1 MAVPAEAPDE
11 SGDMGWARFDEE
23 SVMHERRQ
31 SLARTQK
38 AKALVSKQEAVL
50 QGILRKMV
58 EDDDAGAIS
67 PSASD
72 AFSKAGSSQRFR
84 SWSSF
89 SRHSQS
95 AVTSASM
102 HEASTFDQQAWTV
115 AKQILTRQEKKQAF
129 WKQRR
134 EHAEEGRRKLQQR
147 QTESEAAEARL
158 AERQR
163 EIAEEHRRR
172 AFAAQQRR
180 SEQQKVFRETLR
192 EQDRIC
198 DEYYKNASRGT
209 RSGSPTARSSSPR
222 QEKPEAQAD
231 IHRQMLKSH
240 DIYSE
245 TVERWRQQVAEND
258 RRAEAFRRRMLKAR
272 TGSRMKEDKHAGT
285 KKDEGRKSLRKGAH
299 PVIAIAEKAHGD
311 SRRGSAHSSQ
321 PSHESG
327 AVACEEKVRGA
338 GDATA
343 SSLGPS
349 GAAAT
354 LPCLRGSS
362 SPGQSRG
369 LTRSKTCELW
379 KERFQKSQTFSE
391 VLEQKALRKQQ
402 QQDRHLE
409 ESRRRIAAINKQV
422 MMRAADRS
430 KKWKERN
437 DAAAS
442 RRQMKSV
449 ASDADMVAKL
459 AAGAQRKAALEQQ
472 RAEELAEASTSKSA
486 QIQSAQA
493 HAAHLLDK
501 TEKELISKVQH
512 RDQMVAERHAMRL
525 QEFAARAD
533 TGGPYQEQ
541 AESAKSR
548 KKELEEE
555 FRLKAMKE
563 MEMKSSRHRGD
574 SGPVLERQR
583 TLKKTRTFQRQPT
596 ELPPDLPFPTSLD
609 FPVELP
615 AVELPAAAKASA
627 SLGLPLTLESR
638 SSDRASGA
646 SPSQN
651 TRGSRVSVASAAD
664 SMVSVDDEDV
674 EKNLLKDLEQRS
686 SNWMKEMRR
695 QKESRKKIA

>member
-1 MAVPAEAPDE
+1 MA
-11 SGDMGWARFDEE
+11 ARGF
-23 SVMHERRQ
+23 
-31 SLARTQK
+31 RTK
-38 AKALVSKQEAVL
+38 EHKICEN
-50 QGILRKMV
+50 
-58 EDDDAGAIS
+58 
-67 PSASD
+67 
-72 AFSKAGSSQRFR
+72 
-84 SWSSF
+84 
-89 SRHSQS
+89 
-95 AVTSASM
+95 
-102 HEASTFDQQAWTV
+102 
-115 AKQILTRQEKKQAF
+115 EKKQAF

-134 EHAEEGRRKLQQR
+134 EHAEEGRQKLQQR
-147 QTESEAAEARL
+147 QMESEAAEARL

-272 TGSRMKEDKHAGT
+272 TGSRAKEDKHAGT
-285 KKDEGRKSLRKGAH
+285 KKEEGRKSLRKGGHAMM
-299 PVIAIAEKAHGD
+299 AATEKAHGD

-327 AVACEEKVRGA
+327 AVAGEEKASVHAKASRGKCPDLRGLLDLLRWQVRGA
-338 GDATA
+338 GDAA
-343 SSLGPS
+343 SSLGPL
-349 GAAAT
+349 GAAVT
-354 LPCLRGSS
+354 LPCLRRSAGSG

-437 DAAAS
+437 DVAAS
-442 RRQMKSV
+442 RRQMNSV

-459 AAGAQRKAALEQQ
+459 AAGARRKAALEQQ
-472 RAEELAEASTSKSA
+472 RAEELAEASASKSA

-615 AVELPAAAKASA
+615 AVELPAAAKASG

-638 SSDRASGA
+638 SSERA

-651 TRGSRVSVASAAD
+651 PRGSRVSVASAAD

>member
-1 MAVPAEAPDE
+1 
-11 SGDMGWARFDEE
+11 
-23 SVMHERRQ
+23 
-31 SLARTQK
+31 
-38 AKALVSKQEAVL
+38 
-50 QGILRKMV
+50 
-58 EDDDAGAIS
+58 
-67 PSASD
+67 
-72 AFSKAGSSQRFR
+72 
-84 SWSSF
+84 
-89 SRHSQS
+89 
-95 AVTSASM
+95 
-102 HEASTFDQQAWTV
+102 
-115 AKQILTRQEKKQAF
+115 
-129 WKQRR
+129 
-134 EHAEEGRRKLQQR
+134 
-147 QTESEAAEARL
+147 
-158 AERQR
+158 
-163 EIAEEHRRR
+163 
-172 AFAAQQRR
+172 
-180 SEQQKVFRETLR
+180 
-192 EQDRIC
+192 
-198 DEYYKNASRGT
+198 
-209 RSGSPTARSSSPR
+209 
-222 QEKPEAQAD
+222 
-231 IHRQMLKSH
+231 
-240 DIYSE
+240 
-245 TVERWRQQVAEND
+245 
-258 RRAEAFRRRMLKAR
+258 MLKAR

>member
-1 MAVPAEAPDE
+1 
-11 SGDMGWARFDEE
+11 MGWARFDEE

-58 EDDDAGAIS
+58 EEDDAGAIS

-95 AVTSASM
+95 AITSASM

-147 QTESEAAEARL
+147 QMESEAAEARL

-163 EIAEEHRRR
+163 EITEEHRRR

-272 TGSRMKEDKHAGT
+272 TGSRAKEDKHAST

-299 PVIAIAEKAHGD
+299 AMMAATEKAHGD

-327 AVACEEKVRGA
+327 AVAGEEKVRGA
-338 GDATA
+338 GDAS
-343 SSLGPS
+343 SSLGPL
-349 GAAAT
+349 GAAVT
-354 LPCLRGSS
+354 LPCLRGSAGS
-362 SPGQSRG
+362 GSPGQSRG

-442 RRQMKSV
+442 RRQMSSV

-459 AAGAQRKAALEQQ
+459 AAGARRKAALEQQ
-472 RAEELAEASTSKSA
+472 RAEELAEASASKSA

-501 TEKELISKVQH
+501 TEKELVSKVQH

-583 TLKKTRTFQRQPT
+583 TLKKTRPFQRQPT

-615 AVELPAAAKASA
+615 AVDMPAAAKASA
-627 SLGLPLTLESR
+627 SLGLPLALESR
-638 SSDRASGA
+638 SSERA
-646 SPSQN
+646 SPSQHP
-651 TRGSRVSVASAAD
+651 RGSRVSVASAAD